1 MTIDIISVIKPA
13 SPLAPT
19 FVSLVSYCSL
29 RHEIRSYVL
38 QWEPGSFSPLVI
50 DHNQNLSSC
59 FCHLS
64 VSSRWLMISLVMSA
78 LYLLQQCDLIFVWI
92 WILFG
97 FRLWYTSRRL
107 TSDLSLRS
115 YLSNPSGER
124 EILAIWWRLRTRSE
138 LITLKIWNP
147 ISYTL
152 YWISH
157 LEFGLESKWFAP
169 SKGYPCSLLLRL
181 YCSNI
186 LARWFLEY
194 SLIWIALFIVSETV
208 FASYRLNY
216 ISFYRAE
223 LTRSSLCNILI
234 YGVWWKV

>member
-1 MTIDIISVIKPA
+1 MTIYIISVIKTG
-13 SPLAPT
+13 SPLAPS
-19 FVSLVSYCSL
+19 FISLVSYCSL
-29 RHEIRSYVL
+29 RRDEIRSYVF

-64 VSSRWLMISLVMSA
+64 VSSWWLMISLVMSA

-107 TSDLSLRS
+107 TSDPSLRS
-115 YLSNPSGER
+115 YLSNPSGEP
-124 EILAIWWRLRTRSE
+124 EILAIGWRLRTRSE

-147 ISYTL
+147 ISYRL
-152 YWISH
+152 YGISH
-157 LEFGLESKWFAP
+157 LEFRLESKCFAP
-169 SKGYPCSLLLRL
+169 SKGCPCSLLLCL

-194 SLIWIALFIVSETV
+194 LLIWIALYYCFGD
-208 FASYRLNY
+208 
-216 ISFYRAE
+216 
-223 LTRSSLCNILI
+223 SLCIL
-234 YGVWWKV
+234 